1 MVAGIFSV
9 GTTPTTGSLSVEQF
23 YPVPPAT
30 PGNVG
35 ICLSG
40 GGSRALVAGIGQLR
54 TLNKLTANGQSLL
67 AQAKALSTVSGGS
80 WLGVPFIYRPPG
92 SPSDTA
98 YLGPWID
105 DQSTLTPA
113 MLAQLPAGNAG
124 VPISSPLFAPKLL
137 AVQALLLYA
146 ALRVP
151 PDMLW
156 QTIIGLN
163 ILAVYGLYQPTILLT
178 PTTTFSFDATTVAS
192 QVTNPDLN
200 PALAGETID
209 LYADARD
216 PTRTHRP
223 FLACNCAM
231 FLKEPGTTLELLAP
245 VQTTPFITGILGT
258 PAGEDVNG
266 CRPGGGGAN
275 TFGFNSA
282 YAGANGSIAT
292 AAQWRQWSL
301 TDAVGTSSAF
311 FAEALQNL
319 FQGWRQNPADLAAL
333 IARNAD
339 IILHWV
345 RTKLPIEARGPAADL
360 LRPKVSPPLA
370 QPLLLQSMLT
380 DLQEIIPSYQYWP
393 VLDPKPSMPPMPS
406 RFADG
411 GNLENTGIT
420 ALLAYSDIDS
430 IIAFVN
436 AMTVMQPGPYGVA
449 DGRGGFIPGT
459 QLIVDASIPP
469 LFGYQPYEAGGL
481 SENRGYVLYGQGSSN
496 KYPMYAN
503 NQVFESAAFPALLQ
517 GLWEASGGGS
527 YARPAIF
534 PQRLAV
540 RANKWFGV
548 PPGREVTVVWY
559 YLSFV
564 ADWEALF
571 ADNQPVRAIIE
582 AERLT
587 NGFPNYST
595 LNTNLSATQIN
606 LLANLTAWS
615 VDEVERVSGVF
626 SSLFKMA
633 S

>member
-1 MVAGIFSV
+1 MVAGLFSV
-9 GTTPTTGSLSVEQF
+9 GTTPTTGSLSIKQF
-23 YPVPPAT
+23 YATPPAT

-35 ICLSG
+35 VCLSG
-40 GGSRALVAGIGQLR
+40 GGSRALTAGMGQLR
-54 TLNKLTANGQSLL
+54 ALNKLIANGQPLL
-67 AQAKALSTVSGGS
+67 AQVKALSTVSGGS
-80 WLGVPFIYRPPG
+80 WLGVPFIYLPPG
-92 SPSDTA
+92 SPTDTA
-98 YLGPWID
+98 YLGPWIE

-137 AVQALLLYA
+137 AIQALLLHTV
-146 ALRVP
+146 LRVP

-163 ILAVYGLYQPTILLT
+163 ILADYGLYAPTIHLT
-178 PTTTFSFDATTVAS
+178 PIDTFSFDAAIVAS

-200 PALAGETID
+200 PALAGEPID

-223 FLACNCAM
+223 FLACNSAM

-245 VQTTPFITGILGT
+245 VQTTPFITGIFGT
-258 PAGEDVNG
+258 PTGEDGNG
-266 CRPGGGGAN
+266 RKPGGGGVN

-282 YAGANGSIAT
+282 YAGASGSTAT
-292 AAQWRQWSL
+292 AAQTRQWSL

-311 FAEALQNL
+311 FAEVLQNL

-333 IARNAD
+333 VARNAD
-339 IILHWV
+339 TILHWIK
-345 RTKLPIEARGPAADL
+345 TKLPIEARGPAADL
-360 LRPKVSPPLA
+360 LRLNAPPLLA
-370 QPLLLQSMLT
+370 QPLLLQSILS
-380 DLQEIIPSYQYWP
+380 DLQQIIPCYQYWP
-393 VLDPKPSMPPMPS
+393 VLDPQPCTAPIPS

-411 GNLENTGIT
+411 GNLENTGIA
-420 ALLAYSDIDS
+420 ALLTYSDIDS

-436 AMTVMQPGPYGVA
+436 PMTVLQPGAYGVA
-449 DGRGGFIPGT
+449 DEHGGFIPNT
-459 QLIVDASIPP
+459 SLVVDAAIPP
-469 LFGYQPYEAGGL
+469 LFGYQPYETGGPG
-481 SENRGYVLYGQGSSN
+481 ENHGYVLYGQGSSN

-517 GLWEASGGGS
+517 GLWAASGSGS
-527 YARPAIF
+527 YARPAVLA
-534 PQRLAV
+534 QRLAV

-548 PPGREVTVVWY
+548 TSAREVTVVWS

-564 ADWEALF
+564 AEWQALF
-571 ADNQPVRAIIE
+571 ANNQPVQAIIE
-582 AERLT
+582 LERST

-595 LNTNLSATQIN
+595 LDTNLSATQIN

-615 VDEVERVSGVF
+615 VNEAERSSGVF
-626 SSLFKMA
+626 STLFKMV